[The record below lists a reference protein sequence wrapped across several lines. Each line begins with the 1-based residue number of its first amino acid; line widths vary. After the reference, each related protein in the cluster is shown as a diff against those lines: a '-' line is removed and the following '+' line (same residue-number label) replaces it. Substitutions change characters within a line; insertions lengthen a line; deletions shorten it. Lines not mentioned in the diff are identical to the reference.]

1 MKILVAAS
9 FFLLPFALSVAQE
22 SNLFLSPTDKG
33 PFPFPSFSDPKL
45 DTKFSFQIT
54 QNYSIAWSLSP
65 PTDPNSPPSL
75 TNNQNVTVTL
85 KATYGTHNKDH
96 WAYMAVAC
104 GKSMLHAHF
113 IMARYFQGRCWLAEH
128 YPQHTYSAPV
138 LITDSSKYLVTPI
151 SCNWGGGNWTVQFT
165 RPMFV
170 DPNDEF
176 HRMSWSVDT
185 GRDYILAA
193 YQFNSVSVKDY
204 HGKTQRARLEVNWKS
219 GYVGIPKTPEIND
232 RITHGV
238 GMMVAWLVLFPFGVF
253 YARYFKYFHL
263 VLVHASIQV
272 TGLLVVLTFFIYIL
286 SVNESHLVNAHHIY
300 GLVLV
305 ILITLQATLGVLN
318 RLGLQFESIAKVRTI
333 VRRTHD
339 LLGPF
344 VLVAAAVQI
353 ALGLNI
359 VFPYQDVYGTGN
371 NYREGGVIIWYVY
384 FALVIYWVLLFAAM
398 EIYFFLYIRQSEP
411 VFFKKAKTSSAS
423 TVDLDRKKKEGYV
436 PGKSFELDNLS
447 GLKPFVNEK
456 VHQPT
461 PMQLVAVSN
470 AEKKVDLHLEKFTWK
485 SLDEAIMGGKMF
497 VVANGKYVYDI
508 AQWIYSHPGGQIIL
522 NAVCGTDITSD
533 YFHEAGFDVSEHLP
547 KTKSQIVRRKSAPIP
562 PRLFAETVTSPD
574 MKRMTLP
581 EAQIKEL
588 EIIANAQFAQNF
600 TESDWQNIMKS
611 RRPHLHT
618 RNAIEKLSSLLVGEL
633 VSGPTDLVLKSNI
646 QSDAESGNDKIR
658 FSSFEYKR
666 YALTE
671 TQVVSGPNSR
681 AKSIRMR
688 FCLLYPYTF
697 TNAEQTEEL
706 NKLLTRPFI
715 PGECVEIQCRI
726 PESTKRVNFARYYT
740 PISGS
745 LMAFEIIVK
754 IVEGGKLTP
763 FLAKQKIGGRQF
775 KIRGPFGNPLL
786 IGPEHPI
793 QSNSTATLLNQDLIT
808 THDRVT
814 FFTAGSGIT
823 PFLQFLKWTL
833 LPEFQPLEV
842 LHPYTASQVDELTL
856 TPKTFVAV
864 KQHNLDGWAYG
875 IDLFNQQEGTFPLPV
890 TSPPFPRVY
899 NSGNSVFLKCFNSVE
914 SGDEILGGQIIEG
927 SLLAYPNL
935 VNVTHFIGRGDT
947 ATIGQQAYGE
957 ARLGRITPEMVKEIV
972 QESYEG
978 LSYSSKPRERPVFV
992 ICGPRGYSGMLLDAL
1007 HNVGVSSD
1015 EVLVLSDTMYL

>member
-1 MKILVAAS
+1 MQSLGLV
-9 FFLLPFALSVAQE
+9 LL
-22 SNLFLSPTDKG
+22 LFLISLAYAQDQNPFLAPSDKG
-33 PFPFPSFSDPKL
+33 PFPFPAFSDPPL
-45 DTKFSFQIT
+45 PTTFSFQIT
-54 QNYSIAWSLSP
+54 QNYSISWALNP
-65 PTDPNSPPSL
+65 PADPNSPPSL
-75 TNNQNVTVTL
+75 TNNQNVTITL
-85 KATYGTHNKDH
+85 QANYGTHKKEH
-96 WAYMAVAC
+96 WAYMAIAC
-104 GKSMLHAHF
+104 GKSMLHSHF
-113 IMARYFQGRCWLAEH
+113 IMARYYQGKCWVAEH

-138 LITDSSKYLVTPI
+138 LITDPSKYLITPI
-151 SCNWGGGNWTVQFT
+151 SCNWGNGNWTVQFN
-165 RPMFV
+165 RRMFV

-176 HRMSWSVDT
+176 HRLSWSVDT
-185 GRDYILAA
+185 NRDNMLAA
-193 YQFNSVSVKDY
+193 YQFNSVTFKDY
-204 HGKTQRARLEVNWKS
+204 HGTTQRARLEVNWKS
-219 GYVGIPKTPEIND
+219 GYVGIGKSPELSD

-272 TGLLVVLTFFIYIL
+272 TGFLVVLTFFIYIL

-300 GLVLV
+300 GLILV
-305 ILITLQATLGVLN
+305 ILITLQASLGVLN
-318 RLGLQFESIAKVRTI
+318 RLGLQFESIAKIRTI
-333 VRRTHD
+333 VRRIHD

-359 VFPYQDVYGTGN
+359 LFPYQDVYLTGN
-371 NYREGGVIIWYVY
+371 NYREGGVVIWYVY
-384 FALVIYWVLLFAAM
+384 FALVIYWILLFAAM
-398 EIYFFLYIRQSEP
+398 EVYFFLYIRQSEP
-411 VFFKKAKTSSAS
+411 VFFKKVKTSSES
-423 TVDLDRKKKEGYV
+423 NVDLDGKKKEGYV

-447 GLKPFVNEK
+447 KKPVVNVK

-461 PMQLVAVSN
+461 PMQLVVVSN
-470 AEKKVDLHLEKFTWK
+470 AEKKGDLHLEKFTWK
-485 SLDEAIMGGKMF
+485 TLDEAIMDGKMY

-547 KTKSQIVRRKSAPIP
+547 KTKNQVSRRKSIP
-562 PRLFAETVTSPD
+562 LPPPTLSDAVTSPD
-574 MKRMTLP
+574 IQRMTLP

-588 EIIANAQFAQNF
+588 EIIANAEFSQNF
-600 TESDWQNIMKS
+600 TDSDWQNIMKS

-618 RNAIEKLSSLLVGEL
+618 RNAIEKLSSLLVGEI
-633 VSGPTDLVLKSNI
+633 VSGPTDLILKSNI
-646 QSDAESGNDKIR
+646 QFDVESGNDKIR
-658 FSSFEYKR
+658 FSSYEYKR

-671 TQVVSGPNSR
+671 TQVVSGPNAR
-681 AKSIRMR
+681 AKSIRLR

-697 TNAEQTEEL
+697 TNAEQTEEI
-706 NKLLTRPFI
+706 NKLLSRPFI

-726 PESTKRVNFARYYT
+726 PESTKKANFARYYT

-745 LMAFEIIVK
+745 LMAFDIIIKV
-754 IVEGGKLTP
+754 VDGGKLTP
-763 FLAKQKIGGRQF
+763 FLAKQKVGGRQF
-775 KIRGPFGNPLL
+775 KIRGPFGSPLL

-793 QSNSTATLLNQDLIT
+793 QSSSSATLLIQELVT

-842 LHPYTASQVDELTL
+842 LHPYDASQSDELSL
-856 TPKTFVAV
+856 HPKTFVAV
-864 KQHNLDGWAYG
+864 RQHNFDGWANG
-875 IDLFNQQEGTFPLPV
+875 IDLFNQSEGTFPLAV

-899 NSGNSVFLKCFNSVE
+899 NSGNSVFMKCFNSIE

-927 SLLAYPNL
+927 SMLAYPHL
-935 VNVTHFIGRGDT
+935 LNVTHFIGRGDT
-947 ATIGQQAYGE
+947 ATVGALPYGE
-957 ARLGRITPEMVKEIV
+957 ARLGKITPEIVKQIV
-972 QESYEG
+972 QESYVG
-978 LSYSSKPRERPVFV
+978 LSYNSKARERPVFV
-992 ICGPRGYSGMLLDAL
+992 ICGPRGYSGMVLDAL
-1007 HNVGVSSD
+1007 HNAGVSSD